1 MTECLVV
8 HIMSEIEAAQ
18 QQQETRDNWTLR
30 AGQWNEQADHLA
42 KLARGLNEPLMA
54 AAGVQPGHQVL
65 DLASGVGEPA
75 LSMAA
80 KVGAAG
86 QVTASD
92 LVPEML
98 AGTERRAKEQG
109 VTNMAFQVTPM
120 EELPFVDDSFDALTC
135 RLGLMYTPSPERAL
149 AQARRVLRPG
159 GRAAFLVWGPK
170 ADNSQFIIVDRILH
184 DVAGIDPHE
193 GAFTPTRLGE
203 DGALNQ
209 LFEAAGFQD
218 WEELPLRFSPRVA
231 LESNFWRPQLA
242 LRIGDN
248 LKTMS
253 EAEYQRLDD
262 AMREAYRDLVD
273 GDRVQLQVHARI
285 GAGTV

>member
-1 MTECLVV
+1 MTNETDT
-8 HIMSEIEAAQ
+8 AK
-18 QQQETRDNWTLR
+18 QQQETRENWALR
-30 AGQWNEQADHLA
+30 AGQWNAQADHLA
-42 KLARGLNEPLMA
+42 KLDRGLNEPLMA

-80 KVGAAG
+80 LVGPDG
-86 QVTASD
+86 KVTASD

-98 AGTERRAKEQG
+98 AGTERRAREQG
-109 VTNMAFQVTPM
+109 VANMAFQVTPM
-120 EELPFVDDSFDALTC
+120 EELPFADDSFDALTC

-170 ADNSQFIIVDRILH
+170 ADNSQFIIVDRILQE
-184 DVAGIDPHE
+184 VAGIDPHE

-209 LFEAAGFQD
+209 LFAAAGFTEF
-218 WEELPLRFSPRVA
+218 EEQPLRFSPRVD

-253 EAEYQRLDD
+253 ETEYQRLDD
-262 AMREAYRDLVD
+262 AMRDAYRDLVD